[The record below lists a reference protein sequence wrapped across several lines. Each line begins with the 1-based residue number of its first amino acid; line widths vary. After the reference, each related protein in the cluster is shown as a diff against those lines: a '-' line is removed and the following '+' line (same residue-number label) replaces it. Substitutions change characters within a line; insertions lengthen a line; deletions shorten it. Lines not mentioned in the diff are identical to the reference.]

1 MTVISEET
9 LLRLLRAGLAL
20 SNQALAL
27 VASEDARD
35 PVPTSLLEEYSD
47 FLRTVHD
54 EKGNDVRLADETWE
68 WIWQAKEDMNPIQLY
83 GRLAWLNYRLIDL
96 L

>member
-9 LLRLLRAGLAL
+9 LLDLLGTGLDL
-20 SNQALAL
+20 SNHALKL
-27 VASEDARD
+27 IASEDTRA
-35 PVPTSLLEEYSD
+35 PIPATLLERYSD
-47 FLRTVHD
+47 FLRLIHD

>member
-9 LLRLLRAGLAL
+9 LLRLLRTGLEL

-27 VASEDARD
+27 LESEDARD
-35 PVPTSLLEEYSD
+35 PIPTSLLEKYAD
-47 FLRTVHD
+47 FLRTIHD
-54 EKGNDVRLADETWE
+54 QKGNDVRLADESWE